1 MVFGPEISR
10 FDDGHPGGSLRA
22 QRQKDWTGHLMAA
35 SSETGSDGEP
45 DKGEPKIKAVPK
57 DPEFAKY
64 LDSIEW

>member
-10 FDDGHPGGSLRA
+10 FDDGHPGGGLRFP
-22 QRQKDWTGHLMAA
+22 RQDDWTGHMMAA
-35 SSETGSDGEP
+35 SSDGEP